1 MDFLKK
7 FISAKT
13 RESAPEHPASSFSD
27 LSDDQLETHLKIAR
41 YGNFVLTD
49 AVRPSYDLQVV
60 PRTGYRHD
68 TYTDT
73 ETGIA
78 IPVLMASASREQI
91 LDLFVDLMDPLG
103 AEVDVVLETSHHT
116 RGEGHDDHYREGIE
130 LPILKSVLYDF
141 EEMLIDDGCTGVAV
155 LNPRIPME
163 VQFDEHK
170 ILTLYGQDLDAF
182 ERVFAGHDVMCC
194 EDIKFITEAEHV
206 HSSTDTF
213 AGHFEQMRYRLG
225 IED

>member
-13 RESAPEHPASSFSD
+13 REPAPGRAASSFSD
-27 LSDDQLETHLKIAR
+27 LTDDQLETHLKIAR

-60 PRTGYRHD
+60 PRTGFRHD
-68 TYTDT
+68 TYSDG

-78 IPVLMASASREQI
+78 IPVLMASISREQI
-91 LDLFVDLMDPLG
+91 LDLFVDLLDPLG

-116 RGEGHDDHYREGIE
+116 RGDGHEDYYRESIE

-141 EEMLIDDGCTGVAV
+141 EEMLVDDGCMGVAV

-170 ILTLYGQDLDAF
+170 IFTLYGQDLDEF
-182 ERVFAGHDVMCC
+182 EKVFDEHGVSCS

-206 HSSTDTF
+206 HSSTDKF
-213 AGHFEQMRYRLG
+213 AELFEQLRFRLG
-225 IED
+225 IDD